1 MTLREKCPYTP
12 SLSVFSPNARKY
24 RPEKLH
30 IRTLFTQCVFN
41 DWIPNLD
48 LIWISCAYHQTEA
61 ICFIFHL
68 IILKPFKWLFGWK
81 SFGNNINVVTDI
93 IKGIVISITSK
104 VNIIQNKKNKRNWE
118 RKRTDHWEICWTK
131 QALTLN
137 LEALE
142 KEFTPRNFHWFLFF
156 DSLENYL
163 WISKLLDETHIHL
176 ILLWI
181 TCGRQPIIIAN
192 PLNSAP
198 NGWLLSTAC
207 FPISHIADGQCC
219 AI

>member
-1 MTLREKCPYTP
+1 MERLELIANTSNFAIAFLPELLTLWSKANLLSNLTPRNFSQKMTLREKCPYTP
-12 SLSVFSPNARKY
+12 YLSVFSPNARKY

-48 LIWISCAYHQTEA
+48 LIWILCAYHQTEA

-81 SFGNNINVVTDI
+81 SFGNNINVVTYI

-131 QALTLN
+131 
-137 LEALE
+137 
-142 KEFTPRNFHWFLFF
+142 
-156 DSLENYL
+156 
-163 WISKLLDETHIHL
+163 
-176 ILLWI
+176 
-181 TCGRQPIIIAN
+181 
-192 PLNSAP
+192 
-198 NGWLLSTAC
+198 
-207 FPISHIADGQCC
+207 
-219 AI
+219 